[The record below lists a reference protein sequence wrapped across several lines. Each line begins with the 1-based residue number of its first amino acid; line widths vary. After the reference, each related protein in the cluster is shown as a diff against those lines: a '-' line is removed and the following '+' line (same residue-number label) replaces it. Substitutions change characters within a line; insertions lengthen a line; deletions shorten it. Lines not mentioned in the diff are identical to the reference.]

1 MIRSI
6 RKTPL
11 IRLSFQAFVLTI
23 SFANTFAQT
32 GTTVRNGRESA
43 LSALKQELLELERE
57 LVEYRMTEKE
67 EPKSANSFPLIPKT
81 PKPNITPS
89 NRDTNRA
96 ESIHSLRTD
105 LDAIENGLTT
115 FKGTETDNFPGV
127 KPDIEV
133 ITVRRK
139 QVVLEHKESKYFL
152 FVNPGIAFAQDSEF
166 ALSSGDKAI
175 LETHKG
181 LDLSIAFGRQ
191 FGSWSIGPEIGFRQ
205 IGYSNFI
212 LSTSP
217 TPFSATG
224 GSTSYSFAL
233 YGGREF
239 SITHFWKLHGGTSL
253 GVASRHETFT
263 LPNVPVNGSP
273 FQQTDDGARFQGSIR
288 LALEYNFSKLCS
300 AHLGYRFSYVE
311 DLRDFDS
318 MPIHQAQIGMRFRL

>member
-6 RKTPL
+6 NNTPL

-23 SFANTFAQT
+23 SLTNTFAQN
-32 GTTVRNGRESA
+32 GTSVRNGRESA

-57 LVEYRMTEKE
+57 LVELRKTEKQ

-89 NRDTNRA
+89 NRDTNPA
-96 ESIHSLRTD
+96 ESINSLRTD
-105 LDAIENGLTT
+105 LNAIENGLTT
-115 FKGTETDNFPGV
+115 LKGTETGNIPGV

-139 QVVLEHKESKYFL
+139 QVVLEHKKSRYFL
-152 FVNPGIAFAQDSEF
+152 FVNPGIAFAQDREY
-166 ALSSGDKAI
+166 ALSSGDKTI
-175 LETHKG
+175 LKTHNG
-181 LDLSIAFGRQ
+181 LDLSIALGRQ
-191 FGSWSIGPEIGFRQ
+191 FGSWSIGPEIGFRR
-205 IGYSNFI
+205 IGYKHLI

-217 TPFSATG
+217 QPFSASG

-233 YGGREF
+233 YGGRDF
-239 SITHFWKLHGGTSL
+239 SITHFWKLHGGISL

-263 LPNVPVNGSP
+263 LPDVPVNGSP
-273 FQQTDDGARFQGSIR
+273 FQQTDHGTRFQGSIR
-288 LALEYNFSKLCS
+288 LALEYDFSKLCS